1 MGLINKL
8 FRKILPNSVY
18 IYIKD
23 KVRENIWKNENENKY
38 NKLISFRN
46 SDSYKYDDIKTLHD
60 IIGNRKIVSYDLTAR
75 EERAKYL
82 CDRISKYTTI
92 KDKSFLDVGSG
103 HGSVVFQFAKMGAR
117 ESIGIDVE
125 ISNVDYS
132 ELTYNNKKAKIIH
145 SDIVNTAF
153 PDNAF
158 DIIHTNSMEHFPQP
172 FKALDEII
180 RLTKKGGFIFLYLDN
195 FWHSADASHFY
206 NHLNIPWSHFLFD
219 HDALFR
225 FVKKNSFEFYG
236 ETAAEFS
243 NRVIDQF
250 KSLNKISLYD
260 YKHMIFSRLDLE
272 ILHYLEKPVKLNQV
286 IFYKIF
292 KEKLKN
298 FPKNLLLIN
307 GVDAVL
313 KKV

>member
-1 MGLINKL
+1 MGSIYKL

-23 KVRENIWKNENENKY
+23 RVRENIWKKENADKIN
-38 NKLISFRN
+38 NLISFKN
-46 SDSYKYDDIKTLHD
+46 SDSYKYHDIKTLHD
-60 IIGNRKIVSYDLTAR
+60 IIGNRKIVSYDSRAR

-82 CDRISKYTTI
+82 YDRISQYTII
-92 KDKSFLDVGSG
+92 KDRSFLDVGSG
-103 HGSVVFQFAKMGAR
+103 YGSVVFQFAKMGAR

-125 ISNVDYS
+125 LENVDYS
-132 ELTYNNKKAKIIH
+132 KLTYNNKNAKIIH
-145 SDIVNTAF
+145 SDIINTSF
-153 PDNAF
+153 PDDTF
-158 DIIHTNSMEHFPQP
+158 DIIHTNSLEHFPQP
-172 FKALDEII
+172 FKALHEII

-225 FVKKNSFEFYG
+225 FVKENSFEFSG

-243 NRVIDQF
+243 NRVIEQF

-260 YKHMIFSRLDLE
+260 YKHMIFSRADLE
-272 ILHYLEKPVKLNQV
+272 ILHYLEKPVKLSQV

-307 GVDAVL
+307 GVDVVL